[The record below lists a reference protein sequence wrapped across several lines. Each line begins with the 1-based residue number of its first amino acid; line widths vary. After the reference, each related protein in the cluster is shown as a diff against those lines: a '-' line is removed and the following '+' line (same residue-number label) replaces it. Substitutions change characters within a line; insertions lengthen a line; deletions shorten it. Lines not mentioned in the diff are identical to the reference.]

1 MDYVVRF
8 GVNIMKKI
16 IKKRLVYSCPW
27 TKEIWYGAEE
37 YDYFLPDNAI
47 LGAIH
52 EVGKTVWR
60 PTNPDYM
67 ELWLLRPYP
76 VDPKVRLPLYR
87 IEVEEFYTYKPT
99 IFDKF
104 LSFLR

>member
-1 MDYVVRF
+1 
-8 GVNIMKKI
+8 MKKI

-27 TKEIWYGAEE
+27 THEVWYGGEE
-37 YDYFLPDNAI
+37 YDSSLSNEAI
-47 LGAIH
+47 LGVIH
-52 EVGKTVWR
+52 EVGKTRWLLTY
-60 PTNPDYM
+60 PGEL

-76 VDPKVRLPLYR
+76 TDPKVKLPLYR
-87 IEVEEFYTYKPT
+87 IEVEEFYTYCET